1 MFYIQMKLFKLDA
14 MDTGKRCQQFPWL
27 SVFGHSIWSLWG
39 VQGFLAVLRG
49 AHEVAGQAHWAKT
62 LILKS
67 NKCE

>member
-1 MFYIQMKLFKLDA
+1 MKLFKLDA

-27 SVFGHSIWSLWG
+27 SVFGHSIWSLCG

-49 AHEVAGQAHWAKT
+49 THEVAGQAHWVMLKL